1 MRAVLVIAKKELST
15 FFDSL
20 IAYVLLILFL
30 GFTGAFTWLFF
41 RDVFY
46 QEQASLSAFFDT
58 AYFSLFIFAPALTMG
73 MIAEERK
80 TGTIELLLTKSVT
93 DWQVLL
99 GKFFAAL
106 SLIGIALLLSLPYY
120 ITVANI
126 GDVDH
131 GAIICGYLGLFFM
144 SACYVSIGLMA
155 SSVTNNQIVS
165 LLLALAIGIC
175 FHGLFKFLSIGLDGP
190 ISSFF
195 LSLSMGAHVD
205 SLARGVIDSRDLLY
219 FFSITAAGLLVS
231 HYSLSKR
238 SLAD

>member
-1 MRAVLVIAKKELST
+1 MNGIMVIARKELNT

-46 QEQASLSAFFDT
+46 QGQANLTAFFDT

-93 DWQVLL
+93 DWQVLM
-99 GKFFAAL
+99 GKFLAAL
-106 SLIGIALLLSLPYY
+106 SLIAIALALSIPYY
-120 ITVANI
+120 ISIANL

-131 GAIICGYLGLFFM
+131 GAIICGYFGLLLM

-155 SSVTNNQIVS
+155 SSLTNNQIVA

-175 FHGLFKFLSIGLDGP
+175 FHGLFKFLSYGTDGW
-190 ISSFF
+190 IAELF

-205 SLARGVIDSRDLLY
+205 SLSRGVVDSRDIIY
-219 FFSITAAGLLVS
+219 FLSITLGGLLVS

-238 SLAD
+238 TLAA